1 VFRIVVE
8 PDAFLDIDNACAYY
22 YSLPVDSV
30 RLVDAFLADI
40 QIAFDTLTINPY
52 YQYRTKNY
60 RALPLSKFPY
70 ILFFTIDES
79 SKMVTILALFNTNQN
94 PTKYPT

>member
-8 PDAFLDIDNACAYY
+8 PDASLDIDDACAYY
-22 YSLPVDSV
+22 YSLPVDTV

-40 QIAFDTLTINPY
+40 QIAFDTIAINPF
-52 YQYRTKNY
+52 YQIRTKNY

-70 ILFFTIDES
+70 ILFFTVDEV
-79 SKMVTILALFNTNQN
+79 SKMVTILALFNTHQDTN
-94 PTKYPT
+94 KYPE